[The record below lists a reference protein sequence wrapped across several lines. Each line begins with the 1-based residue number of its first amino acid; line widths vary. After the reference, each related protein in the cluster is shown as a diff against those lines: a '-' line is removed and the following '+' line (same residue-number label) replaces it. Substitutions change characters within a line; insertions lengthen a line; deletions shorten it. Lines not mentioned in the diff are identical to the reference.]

1 MMGHTDG
8 GFERATLGGGCFWCL
23 EAAFSEIRGV
33 EQVVSGYAG
42 GTAAD
47 PTYADVCAG
56 RTGHAEVVQIT
67 FDPRLI
73 SFAEL
78 LEVFFAIHD
87 PTTRDRQGPD
97 VGTQYRSIVLVHD
110 DHQRGLAERVIGALD
125 MADSFGAPIV
135 TQVVDLETFYPA
147 ETDHQEFYARVGAT
161 HPYCQAVIS
170 PKLAKL
176 RQAFVSR
183 LKTPPTRP

>member
-33 EQVVSGYAG
+33 DGVVSGYAG
-42 GTAAD
+42 GTAED
-47 PTYADVCAG
+47 PSYAEVCSG

-97 VGTQYRSIVLVHD
+97 VGTQYRSIVLAHD
-110 DHQRGLAERVIGALD
+110 EHQRVMAKKLIAALD
-125 MADSFGAPIV
+125 GSGSFESPIV
-135 TQVVDLETFYPA
+135 TQVVELETFYPA
-147 ETDHQEFYARVGAT
+147 EGDHQAFYARVGAT

-176 RQAFVSR
+176 RKAFVSR
-183 LKTPPTRP
+183 LKDPIG

>member
-1 MMGHTDG
+1 MGANDT

-33 EQVVSGYAG
+33 ERVESGYAG
-42 GTAAD
+42 GTSED
-47 PTYADVCAG
+47 PTYAQVCAG
-56 RTGHAEVVQIT
+56 STGHAEVVQIT
-67 FDPRLI
+67 FDPRLV
-73 SFAEL
+73 SYAEL

-87 PTTRDRQGPD
+87 PTTRDRQGGD
-97 VGTQYRSIVLVHD
+97 VGTQYRSIVLAHD

-125 MADSFGAPIV
+125 GAEGFGAPIV
-135 TQVVDLETFYPA
+135 TQVVDLQTFYPA
-147 ETDHQEFYARVGAT
+147 EADHQRFYARVGAT

-176 RQAFVSR
+176 RRAFVSR
-183 LKTPPTRP
+183 LKDSPA